1 MKPSSQAASAPDA
14 GGSRR
19 DLRAGLA
26 LVLLVALVFAGT
38 LAGEFLW
45 DDDRNVTA
53 NGNMHGLA
61 GLVAIWTAPHTSQQY
76 YPLTHTT
83 FWMQAQL
90 SGIHPAPFH
99 ALNVLLQAAAA
110 VLLWRV
116 LRRLTVPGA
125 WLAAAVFAIHPLQV
139 ESVAWITER
148 KNLLSGALYFA
159 SALVFLRWAGIGDA
173 RPAGAGDA
181 PPADRGRARR
191 QTSFALAFALF
202 CCGMLA
208 KTAIVT
214 LPFVLAVVL
223 WWKRGRLSRADVL
236 ALLPFVAVGAA
247 LSGVTAVIEWG
258 RVGASGPDWD
268 LALPAR
274 LVLAG
279 RVGWFYLAKL
289 VAPVGLVFIYPRWTI
304 DAGAPLQWIAPL
316 AAVALAAALWALRA
330 RIGRGPL
337 AALLCFALTLGPVS
351 GLLRF
356 YFQVYSYVQDHF
368 QYLACVDPIALAVAL
383 CARTF
388 AGVVEPRVSHA
399 ALPYARAAGA
409 ALLLVPL
416 GALSAA
422 RVPVLHDSRT
432 LWTTTLRD
440 NPGAWMAALNLAQ
453 LQLED
458 GAAEAALASARLARA
473 TPHRHHDE
481 AWFAEGLALA
491 ALGRKDEAAAAQRR
505 ALELKPDAARAHLA
519 LARLLAEAGHDDE
532 AVTHYRGALATPGAP
547 RAEALDGLA
556 AALERL
562 GRRADAGEARAQ
574 AAKIGAGP
582 FASRFERGLAF
593 ARQERWAD
601 AAAEFAAAR
610 SLAPRDVTIV
620 RAFANALVEAGRL
633 DEAERAYTDGRAAF
647 PQDAALL
654 EGHGLL
660 RARAGRHAE
669 ALALFDEAARAGA
682 ASATLHYNRGLSLE
696 ALARADDAAAAY
708 REAIRRDA
716 KLAPP
721 HNNLAI
727 LLYFKHDLAGARAEL
742 QRFRELGGTPHP
754 DFVKAL
760 GPG

>member
-1 MKPSSQAASAPDA
+1 MNAPPHTPVQGA

-19 DLRAGLA
+19 DLLLA
-26 LVLLVALVFAGT
+26 LALALLVALVFAGS
-38 LAGEFLW
+38 LAGGFIW

-53 NGNMHGLA
+53 NGNMQGLA
-61 GLVAIWTAPHTSQQY
+61 GLVNIWTAPHTSQQY

-83 FWMQAQL
+83 FWLQAQIF
-90 SGIHPAPFH
+90 GMRPAPFR

-116 LRRLTVPGA
+116 LRRLEVPGA

-139 ESVAWITER
+139 ETVAWITER
-148 KNLLSGALYFA
+148 KNLLSGVLYFA
-159 SALVFLRWAGIGDA
+159 SALVFLRWAGIGNET
-173 RPAGAGDA
+173 PSGDA
-181 PPADRGRARR
+181 ALAGRARSHAVYW
-191 QTSFALAFALF
+191 TAFALF
-202 CCGMLA
+202 CGGMLA

-214 LPFVLAVVL
+214 LPAALAVVL
-223 WWKRGRLSRADVL
+223 WWKRGRLVREDAV
-236 ALLPFVAVGAA
+236 ALLPYVAVGAA
-247 LSGVTAVIEWG
+247 LSAVTAVIEWG

-304 DAGAPLQWIAPL
+304 DAAAPAQWLAPL
-316 AAVALAAALWALRA
+316 AAAALAGTLWALRS

-351 GLLRF
+351 GLLKF
-356 YFQVYSYVQDHF
+356 YFQVYAYVQDHF
-368 QYLACVDPIALAVAL
+368 QYLACAGPIAFAVAL
-383 CARTF
+383 LAR
-388 AGVVEPRVSHA
+388 ALAPLERRLPPA
-399 ALPYARAAGA
+399 AVPYARAAGA

-416 GALSAA
+416 GALAAA

-453 LQLED
+453 LQLDD
-458 GAAEAALASARLARA
+458 GQAEAALASARLARA

-491 ALGRKDEAAAAQRR
+491 ARGRKDEAAAAQRR
-505 ALELKPDAARAHLA
+505 ALDLKPDAARAHLA
-519 LARLLAEAGHDDE
+519 LAQLLAEAGHDDA
-532 AVTHYRGALATPGAP
+532 AVDHFRSALATPGAP
-547 RAEALDGLA
+547 RAAVLDGLA
-556 AALERL
+556 TSLDRL
-562 GRRADAGEARAQ
+562 GHGAEAAQARAD

-593 ARQERWAD
+593 ARQQRWPE

-610 SLAPRDVTIV
+610 ALAPKDAAIA
-620 RAFANALVEAGRL
+620 RALANALVEAGRP
-633 DEAERAYTDGRAAF
+633 DEAERAYAEGLAAF
-647 PQDAALL
+647 PHDPALL
-654 EGHGLL
+654 EGRALL
-660 RARAGRHAE
+660 RARQERHAD
-669 ALALFDEAARAGA
+669 ALALFEDAVRAGA
-682 ASATLHYNRGLSLE
+682 ASATLRYNMGLSLE
-696 ALARADDAAAAY
+696 ALKRPDDAAAAY
-708 REAIRRDA
+708 REAIRLDA

-760 GPG
+760 GL